1 MAANVKVIP
10 PRDKA
15 PDILRVVAYCRVS
28 SDSSDQ
34 LHSYA
39 AQIRNYT
46 SEISKHDGWELVD
59 VYADESII
67 LGLGQEVLVPQGFP
81 GLVLIFMRPLTSGP
95 YGRLIEKCVELSPSP
110 IRRAA

>member
-1 MAANVKVIP
+1 MANVKVIP

-15 PDILRVVAYCRVS
+15 PDILRVAAYCRVS

-46 SEISKHDGWELVD
+46 SEISKHDGWQLVD
-59 VYADESII
+59 IYADGPVII
-67 LGLGQEVLVPQGFP
+67 TLNQQTLD
-81 GLVLIFMRPLTSGP
+81 TSGVA
-95 YGRLIEKCVELSPSP
+95 LI
-110 IRRAA
+110 